1 MSCLALKITT
11 VILPHPATL
20 FYTRVA
26 RVEEVLLFDFAKLYQ
41 LLIDKVLRGPPN

>member
-1 MSCLALKITT
+1 MTCLALKITT
-11 VILPHPATL
+11 VILAHPATL

-26 RVEEVLLFDFAKLYQ
+26 RVEGVLLFDFAKLYQ